1 MKYLPILTALLPEPL
16 TAAHAAD
23 AAKCS
28 ATDKPRFS
36 VIINDEQLLAIGCLT
51 IKPIC

>member
-1 MKYLPILTALLPEPL
+1 MKYFPILTALLLQPL
-16 TAAHAAD
+16 TAVHAAD
-23 AAKCS
+23 APKCS
-28 ATDKPRFS
+28 ATDKPSFG